1 MSTLENYLK
10 LNMIDNNYVKVA
22 MERVERIKKNV
33 LDVKDK
39 EWL

>member
-1 MSTLENYLK
+1 MENYLK
-10 LNMIDNNYVKVA
+10 LNMIDNNCVKAV
-22 MERVERIKKNV
+22 MERVVRIKKNV